1 MVFAP
6 PVTQVGVR
14 NDAHTGAHGWES
26 KTQNKLADLRQ
37 CLVRWCR
44 ALAVLEITLMGFPGC
59 SLPGD
64 AVVRN
69 QPELE
74 TRWLLPGRAEVCGAG
89 GGTVTASTSCAEV
102 LLSGPAV
109 QDAPL

>member
-1 MVFAP
+1 M
-6 PVTQVGVR
+6 GVR
-14 NDAHTGAHGWES
+14 NDTHTGAHGWES
-26 KTQNKLADLRQ
+26 KAQNKLADLRQ

-44 ALAVLEITLMGFPGC
+44 AWAVLEITLMGFPGC